1 MLRVEQLLSGKN
13 GLLLACGAGLVLAMA
28 LGFALPAYWVFVGTS
43 VLIAWI
49 SLAGLGVVTG
59 TAGMMAL
66 CQLSFAA
73 IGAWVLEY
81 LLLEQQLASSLGLLA
96 FPLALLASGIMASL
110 VGVVVGLP
118 ALRLRG
124 VNLAVVTLG
133 IAAAVD
139 LTFQRTAFPDA
150 ASVERIE
157 RPFGIA
163 FSDAGDREYFIFT
176 AVVTLL
182 VVLAVGLLQR
192 GRWGSAWRAVAFS
205 ERGAASVGQSVT
217 RAKLTAFA
225 TSAFVGGIAGG
236 LTVGQIAQVN
246 FTTFQTIGSLGLYVL
261 SIVVGAHFLEMA
273 LLGAVVFVLLP
284 ELLKRVG
291 VPLEWSNVAFSL
303 LGIQALTMNS
313 SLGADLRNALVKRRR
328 ARGLQ
333 QTDSRLAGL
342 EPLRSQ
348 LPRGS
353 GKVLLDVRNLTV
365 QFGALKALNDVSFSV
380 REGSIMGLIGPN
392 GAGKSTTIDA
402 LTGFVSNHDG
412 VILLGD
418 TPIQAVPPHQ
428 RAHLGLRRTF
438 QQDRVPPTMTVGAY
452 VRFVAGASAGQQE
465 VRAALD
471 FLGCPE
477 SGTPLQMV
485 DVGTR
490 RLIEVAASL
499 AARPK
504 LLLLDE
510 PAAGLSHEEHLRFAE
525 RLRQIPERFGVT
537 LLVIEHDLDLVRS
550 VCTEVT
556 VLNFGQVIARGPSE
570 EVFSNPEVQ
579 AAYMGEVESK

>member
-1 MLRVEQLLSGKN
+1 MLRAEQVLSGK
-13 GLLLACGAGLVLAMA
+13 GGTLAACGAALVLALA
-28 LGFALPAYWVFVGTS
+28 LGVTLPAYWVFVGTS

-49 SLAGLGVVTG
+49 SLIGLGVVTG

-81 LLLEQQLASSLGLLA
+81 LLLEQKLSASLGLFA
-96 FPLALLASGIMASL
+96 FPLALLAAGVAAAL

-150 ASVERIE
+150 SSVERIE

-163 FSDAGDREYFIFT
+163 FSNAGDRGYFLFT
-176 AVVTLL
+176 AVVALL
-182 VVLAVGLLQR
+182 VVLAVGRLQR
-192 GRWGSAWRAVAFS
+192 GRWGAAWRAVAFS
-205 ERGAASVGQSVT
+205 ERGAAAVGQSVT

-225 TSAFVGGIAGG
+225 VSAFAGGIAGG

-273 LLGAVVFVLLP
+273 FLGAVVFVLLP

-291 VPLEWSNVAFSL
+291 VPLDWSNVAFAL
-303 LGIQALTMNS
+303 LGVQALTMNS
-313 SLGADLRNALVKRRR
+313 SLGADLRNKLVKRRR
-328 ARGLQ
+328 GRGLLH
-333 QTDSRLAGL
+333 TDSRLAGL
-342 EPLRSQ
+342 EPLPGE
-348 LPRGS
+348 LPQGS

-365 QFGALKALNDVSFSV
+365 QFGALKALSDVSFHV

-402 LTGFVSNHDG
+402 LTGFLPQHEG
-412 VILLGD
+412 RILLAGE
-418 TPIQAVPPHQ
+418 PVQAVPPHR

-438 QQDRVPPTMTVGAY
+438 QQDRVPPTMSVGTY
-452 VRFVAGASAGQQE
+452 VRFVGGASAGQQE
-465 VRAALD
+465 AAEALE
-471 FLGCPE
+471 FLGCPAPDA
-477 SGTPLQMV
+477 PLQMV

-490 RLIEVAASL
+490 RLIEVAAAL

-525 RLRQIPERFGVT
+525 RLREIPGRFGVT

-550 VCTEVT
+550 VCTEIT
-556 VLNFGQVIARGPSE
+556 VLNFGEVIAAGSSN
-570 EVFSNPEVQ
+570 EVFTNPEVL
-579 AAYMGEVESK
+579 AAYMGEVETQ